1 MPFYIKDADITTMDV
16 DVIVNAANSR
26 LARGQGVCGAIFA
39 ASDASA
45 LEAACRPLAPVAPGQ
60 AVATPSFGLKAP
72 WIVHAVGPI
81 WRGGSSR
88 EAQTLAS
95 CYRSALRAAAKLG
108 ATSIAFPLISSG
120 IYGYPA
126 AEARQVARA
135 AILDELEATG
145 DSMDVYLCLWGDRA
159 QAKRALEPELL
170 EYLRTRTIPDELLD
184 ASLPLGQVFTPA
196 LGAPTSSAAPSVPA
210 APAAP
215 STPAAPKRSRRAAAP
230 AAPAAPAQT
239 APTAPAQAAP
249 SPEDTGALFLA
260 DHTIPAA
267 QSAPAAAGA
276 TSTRPATLEE
286 ALQHLDWGFS
296 RQLLALIDA
305 RGLTDAQVYR
315 KAGLT
320 RQHFSKIRSNPGYQ
334 PRKQTVLAL
343 AFALELT
350 LPETRDLLS
359 RAGFALNPSSID
371 DAICTWYL
379 ERHMFDID
387 RVNQALYAYD
397 RRLLGA

>member
-1 MPFYIKDADITTMDV
+1 MPFYIKNADITTMGV
-16 DVIVNAANSR
+16 DAIVNAANSR
-26 LARGQGVCGAIFA
+26 LARGGGVCGAIFA
-39 ASDASA
+39 ATDARA
-45 LEAACRPLAPVAPGQ
+45 LEAACAQAAPVAPGQ

-72 WIVHAVGPI
+72 WIIHAVGPI
-81 WRGGSSR
+81 WRGDSSR
-88 EAQTLAS
+88 EAHTLAS
-95 CYRSALRAAAKLG
+95 CYRSALRVAAELG
-108 ATSIAFPLISSG
+108 AQSVAFPLISSG
-120 IYGYPA
+120 IYGYPPD
-126 AEARQVARA
+126 EAREIARV
-135 AILDELEATG
+135 AILEELEATG

-159 QAKRALEPELL
+159 QARRALEPELV
-170 EYLRTRTIPDELLD
+170 EYLRALPDELLN
-184 ASLPLGQVFTPA
+184 ASLPLDALCAPA
-196 LGAPTSSAAPSVPA
+196 AGALPSAASAAPKAPRKPHRKRPGAS
-210 APAAP
+210 APASSAP
-215 STPAAPKRSRRAAAP
+215 I
-230 AAPAAPAQT
+230 
-239 APTAPAQAAP
+239 PAQAAPARATP

-260 DHTIPAA
+260 DHAIPAPDA
-267 QSAPAAAGA
+267 A
-276 TSTRPATLEE
+276 TSTPTHAATLEE

-350 LPETRDLLS
+350 LAETRDLLS

-379 ERHMFDID
+379 ERRMFDID

>member
-1 MPFYIKDADITTMDV
+1 MPFYIKNADITTMGV
-16 DVIVNAANSR
+16 DAIVNAANSR
-26 LARGQGVCGAIFA
+26 LARGGGVCGAIFA
-39 ASDASA
+39 ATDARA
-45 LEAACRPLAPVAPGQ
+45 LEAACTQAAPVAPGQ

-72 WIVHAVGPI
+72 WIIHAVGPI

-88 EAQTLAS
+88 EAHTLAS
-95 CYRSALRAAAKLG
+95 CYRSALRVAAELG
-108 ATSIAFPLISSG
+108 AQSVAFPLISSG
-120 IYGYPA
+120 IYGYPPD
-126 AEARQVARA
+126 EAREIARA
-135 AILDELEATG
+135 AILEELEATG

-159 QAKRALEPELL
+159 QARRALEPELV
-170 EYLRTRTIPDELLD
+170 EYLRALPDELLD
-184 ASLPLGQVFTPA
+184 TSLPLDA
-196 LGAPTSSAAPSVPA
+196 LC
-210 APAAP
+210 APAAGALP
-215 STPAAPKRSRRAAAP
+215 SAPKAPRKPRRKRPGASAP
-230 AAPAAPAQT
+230 ASSAPI
-239 APTAPAQAAP
+239 PAQAAPARATP

-260 DHTIPAA
+260 DQAIPATGTT
-267 QSAPAAAGA
+267 SAPTHA
-276 TSTRPATLEE
+276 ATLEE

-320 RQHFSKIRSNPGYQ
+320 RQHFSKIRSNPDYQ
-334 PRKQTVLAL
+334 PRKQTALAL

-350 LPETRDLLS
+350 LAETRDLLS

-371 DAICTWYL
+371 DAICAWYL
-379 ERHMFDID
+379 ERRMFDID

>member
-1 MPFYIKDADITTMDV
+1 MPFYIKNADITTMGV
-16 DVIVNAANSR
+16 DAIVNAANSR
-26 LARGQGVCGAIFA
+26 LARGGGVCGAIFA
-39 ASDASA
+39 ATDAHA
-45 LEAACRPLAPVAPGQ
+45 LEAACTQAAPVAPGQ

-72 WIVHAVGPI
+72 WIIHAVGPI
-81 WRGGSSR
+81 WRGGSNR
-88 EAQTLAS
+88 EAHTLAS
-95 CYRSALRAAAKLG
+95 CYHSALRVAAELG
-108 ATSIAFPLISSG
+108 AQSVAFPLISSG
-120 IYGYPA
+120 IYGYPPD
-126 AEARQVARA
+126 EAREIARA
-135 AILDELEATG
+135 AILEELEATG

-159 QAKRALEPELL
+159 QARRGLEPELV
-170 EYLRTRTIPDELLD
+170 EYLRALPDELLD
-184 ASLPLGQVFTPA
+184 ASLPLDALFAPA
-196 LGAPTSSAAPSVPA
+196 AGALPSAASAAPK

-215 STPAAPKRSRRAAAP
+215 RRSRRRRDASAP
-230 AAPAAPAQT
+230 ASSAPI
-239 APTAPAQAAP
+239 PAQAAPARATP

-260 DHTIPAA
+260 DQIIPAPDA
-267 QSAPAAAGA
+267 ASAPTHA
-276 TSTRPATLEE
+276 ATLEE

-350 LPETRDLLS
+350 LAETRDLLS

-379 ERHMFDID
+379 ERRMFDID

>member
-26 LARGQGVCGAIFA
+26 LAHGQGVCGAIFA
-39 ASDASA
+39 ASDATA
-45 LEAACRPLAPVAPGQ
+45 LAAACRPLAPVAPGQ

-72 WIVHAVGPI
+72 WIIHAVGPI

-95 CYRSALRAAAKLG
+95 CYRSALRVAAKLG

-120 IYGYPA
+120 IYGFPA
-126 AEARQVARA
+126 AEARQIART

-145 DSMDVYLCLWGDRA
+145 DSMDVYLCLWGDRT
-159 QAKRALEPELL
+159 QARRTLEPELL
-170 EYLRTRTIPDELLD
+170 EYLRTRTIP
-184 ASLPLGQVFTPA
+184 
-196 LGAPTSSAAPSVPA
+196 
-210 APAAP
+210 
-215 STPAAPKRSRRAAAP
+215 
-230 AAPAAPAQT
+230 
-239 APTAPAQAAP
+239 
-249 SPEDTGALFLA
+249 EDTGALFLA
-260 DHTIPAA
+260 DHTIPVA
-267 QSAPAAAGA
+267 QSAPAAATA
-276 TSTRPATLEE
+276 TSTCPATLEE

-320 RQHFSKIRSNPGYQ
+320 RQHFSKIRSNPSYQ

-379 ERHMFDID
+379 ERQMFDID

>member
-1 MPFYIKDADITTMDV
+1 MPFYINNADITTMDV
-16 DVIVNAANSR
+16 DAIVNAANSR
-26 LARGQGVCGAIFA
+26 LTRGGGVCGAIFA
-39 ASDASA
+39 AADAAA
-45 LEAACRPLAPVAPGQ
+45 LEAACTQAAPVAPGQ
-60 AVATPSFGLKAP
+60 AAATPSFGLKAP
-72 WIVHAVGPI
+72 WIIHAVGPI

-95 CYRSALRAAAKLG
+95 CYHSALRVAAKLG
-108 ATSIAFPLISSG
+108 ATSVAFPLISSG

-126 AEARQVARA
+126 DEARKIART
-135 AILDELEATG
+135 AILEELEATG
-145 DSMDVYLCLWGDRA
+145 DSMDVHLCLWGDHT
-159 QAKRALEPELL
+159 QARRALEPELV
-170 EYLRTRTIPDELLD
+170 EYLRTLPDELLD
-184 ASLPLGQVFTPA
+184 ASLPLDSLFTPA
-196 LGAPTSSAAPSVPA
+196 AGAPVGAG

-215 STPAAPKRSRRAAAP
+215 KAP
-230 AAPAAPAQT
+230 AAPRRSRRRRDASAPAT
-239 APTAPAQAAP
+239 SVPTPAQAAP

-260 DHTIPAA
+260 DQAITAPGAA
-267 QSAPAAAGA
+267 SVPTHA
-276 TSTRPATLEE
+276 ATLEE

-320 RQHFSKIRSNPGYQ
+320 RQHFSKIRSNPSYQ

-350 LPETRDLLS
+350 LTETRDLLS

-371 DAICTWYL
+371 DAICAWYL
-379 ERHMFDID
+379 ERRMFDID